1 MKNHLMA
8 AAAVLALMSA
18 SSVAYAGEE
27 ADVKA
32 LKAQAAELKKQNA
45 ALEQRLNKLEAQQTG
60 EAAASPTDYLAQVT
74 KGPLPVLTDDG
85 PICWKGVCVFGAI
98 DGGLNYNTHG
108 LPLNGKFYLGN
119 EFLNAKARSA
129 YFGFN
134 PNGLSTSTLGIKGET
149 EILPGLSGVFMA
161 STNIN
166 PQSGQL
172 ADAPGSLVQVNGLS
186 PYNWS
191 NVGDGSRGGQAFN
204 DQLYVG
210 LSSKEFGSLTFGRHR
225 SFATDLVGAYDAT
238 GGASAFS
245 AMGYSGTLVSGQAFT
260 ENGRWD
266 DSFKY
271 KISYG
276 PVRFGAMYKFADG
289 NSGYALTSTGAMG
302 APLSTRNDAAQFD
315 LGASYGGFDIDGV
328 IGYYHQATSVG
339 PIGAADYVAGK
350 QTFTRTG
357 FTASSTGNNLNNTLA
372 GTIADA
378 TGGAIGAKYT
388 WNQWKLYTGWSHIIL
403 HNPANAVGI
412 GAQNDQGGYILSS
425 VNNAAFPHAKLLDG
439 IWFGTRYAYDPKTDI
454 IAEYQHYW
462 QNAYGNTAALATCG
476 LARTNA
482 AGQTNSA
489 TNSVGTLRSAGC
501 AGSIDSGS
509 VYVDYHFTKR
519 FDVYGGVQFNSFNGG
534 MASGFFYTTN
544 WSPTVGARFVF

>member
-108 LPLNGKFYLGN
+108 LPLNSKFYLGN

-134 PNGLSTSTLGIKGET
+134 PNGLSTSTLGVKGET

-172 ADAPGSLVQVNGLS
+172 ADAPGSLTSVNGLS
-186 PYNWS
+186 PFNWS

-210 LSSKEFGSLTFGRHR
+210 LSSKEFGTLTFGRHR

-271 KISYG
+271 KVSYG

-289 NSGYALTSTGAMG
+289 NSGSNLAGGNLTTH
-302 APLSTRNDAAQFD
+302 NDAAQFD
-315 LGASYGGFDIDGV
+315 LGASYAGFDIDGV
-328 IGYYHQATSVG
+328 IGYYNQATSVS
-339 PIGAADYVAGK
+339 PIGSADYTAGRQSFTTNKPGVAAV
-350 QTFTRTG
+350 TTI
-357 FTASSTGNNLNNTLA
+357 GNNLSNTLA

-403 HNPANAVGI
+403 HNPSNPVGV

-425 VNNAAFPHAKLLDG
+425 VTNNAYYRAKLLDG

-454 IAEYQHYW
+454 VAEYQHYW
-462 QNAYGNTAALATCG
+462 QNAYGSPTQLATCG
-476 LARTNA
+476 QARVNTTTGA
-482 AGQTNSA
+482 AI
-489 TNSVGTLRSAGC
+489 RSGAC

-519 FDVYGGVQFNSFNGG
+519 FDVYGGVLFNSFNGG